1 MEENVSTQ
9 VEMSAALGTLA
20 TCSST
25 AYMQLD
31 LEILQFN
38 EINRVTHSVSS

>member
-31 LEILQFN
+31 LES
-38 EINRVTHSVSS
+38 VTNSVSSY

>member
-25 AYMQLD
+25 AYMCVARYRDSTTRSTVQ
-31 LEILQFN
+31 
-38 EINRVTHSVSS
+38 